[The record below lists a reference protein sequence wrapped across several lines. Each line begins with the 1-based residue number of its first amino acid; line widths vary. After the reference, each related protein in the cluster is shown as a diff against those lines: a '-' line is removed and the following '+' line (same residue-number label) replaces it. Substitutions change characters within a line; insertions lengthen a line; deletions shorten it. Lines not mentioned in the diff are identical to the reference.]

1 MELLYVGGF
10 LSRAAYELELS
21 DIHTAWAS
29 AADGTPD
36 SRPPPELQDRL
47 QDRFLHT
54 LKFFAFHHT
63 TPSSKVGRLLEDS
76 FYGSSTVPLRMLSS
90 VGVREASD
98 IKEHDPI
105 FTEFLKDVPMLPQSV
120 IHECGRTIKTLQ
132 NQGMISPVTV
142 SDVLHDLRQR
152 QLNKEELVSCLR
164 WWIGLKQD
172 SSAINLAQLLEV
184 SVFSNADGSIL
195 PLSSVRYF
203 VDPQTLG
210 GRIPQDSPLA
220 NSLLP
225 QDIAK
230 QFTPAELSSF
240 GWQEFTVDDDDALLE
255 ARISMV
261 AARRRFIDDSN
272 RSSCPRAHP
281 PHYSTTMRYVA
292 IRSVLPHV
300 NNTLEPPS
308 PASRKKSL
316 QSGAPPP
323 GSSSPGPPIIPSVE
337 MPDPKPTSDDP
348 ASSEGN
354 RRIIREWFRK
364 VMTKR
369 SHNRTPRRT
378 PSDASPQPGIPSK
391 TKAAPQNEKP
401 STMSPGK
408 RSAVSVPFSVE
419 EGTDI

>member
-1 MELLYVGGF
+1 
-10 LSRAAYELELS
+10 
-21 DIHTAWAS
+21 
-29 AADGTPD
+29 
-36 SRPPPELQDRL
+36 
-47 QDRFLHT
+47 
-54 LKFFAFHHT
+54 
-63 TPSSKVGRLLEDS
+63 
-76 FYGSSTVPLRMLSS
+76 
-90 VGVREASD
+90 
-98 IKEHDPI
+98 
-105 FTEFLKDVPMLPQSV
+105 
-120 IHECGRTIKTLQ
+120 
-132 NQGMISPVTV
+132 MISPVTV

-255 ARISMV
+255 IELPPSTS
-261 AARRRFIDDSN
+261 AALFNYD
-272 RSSCPRAHP
+272 
-281 PHYSTTMRYVA
+281 
-292 IRSVLPHV
+292 
-300 NNTLEPPS
+300 EPPS

-408 RSAVSVPFSVE
+408 RSARTVAKSTVRPQKKSTPKPPVSCQPPKTAPRSEAGSADVPDETKAGPSGAQNDVEREVGGLSSYNVNVSLSFSMSIPSWICCGRVNNNG
-419 EGTDI
+419 GTH